1 VLVNGEVARV
11 GQSVNPARDRIQVD
25 GNDVPIAPARNTW
38 YVLNKPAGF
47 MTTRSDPEN
56 RRTVFELVPDV
67 PGLTYVGRLDFL
79 TEGVLLLTTDGEAAH
94 RLTHPSAEVERVYVA
109 TVRGNAKAAAEA
121 ARAGVELE
129 DGLVKPA
136 WVNVMPMEN
145 RFWAFEIAIREGRTR
160 EIRRLC
166 DALGLEVSPQVR
178 TCSARSASGISSRAG
193 ANSSAQA
200 AMLEVSTGTDVP
212 AGSRRAIAATIE
224 STAEAN
230 ARRRAVLHVAAA
242 ARGGTARWRHCTWRQ
257 RRRTGV
263 AALSTWRLAA
273 LSVAA
278 LSVAAPSVA
287 ALSGG
292 RCICRQCTSRQ
303 CVRVAERCHGKRP
316 ALRLASARRARSA
329 REHPTKGTPRPGNH
343 HHGARAGLNEVA
355 VRAAVRRP
363 PTRGNHRSCGCIVV
377 EDDVERTART
387 AVCAQRSPAAC
398 SPGATRNR
406 PLRV

>member
-1 VLVNGEVARV
+1 MTETMRIHRALARAGVASRRHAETLIAEGRVLVNGEVARV

-166 DALGLEVSPQVR
+166 DALGLEVSHLVR
-178 TCSARSASGISSRAG
+178 TQFGPVRIGHLEPGSWRELSPRE
-193 ANSSAQA
+193 A
-200 AMLEVSTGTDVP
+200 AMLEVLTGTDVP
-212 AGSRRAIAATIE
+212 AGKPPRRRDDRASGGRDRRAGAQGRGGE
-224 STAEAN
+224 
-230 ARRRAVLHVAAA
+230 RAGA
-242 ARGGTARWRHCTWRQ
+242 ARGGTARGGTARGGTARGGTA
-257 RRRTGV
+257 RGGTERGGTERGGTERGGTERGGTERGGSARAGSARAGSARSSGGSGV
-263 AALSTWRLAA
+263 A
-273 LSVAA
+273 
-278 LSVAAPSVA
+278 
-287 ALSGG
+287 
-292 RCICRQCTSRQ
+292 
-303 CVRVAERCHGKRP
+303 GKRP
-316 ALRLASARRARSA
+316 ARSDRPPRDERSA
-329 REHPTKGTPRPGNH
+329 RDNPTKGTPRG
-343 HHGARAGLNEVA
+343 RVSSSK
-355 VRAAVRRP
+355 RRP
-363 PTRGNHRSCGCIVV
+363 RS
-377 EDDVERTART
+377 D
-387 AVCAQRSPAAC
+387 
-398 SPGATRNR
+398 
-406 PLRV
+406 